1 MNFLEQSIYG
11 RGMNSRNVARLTEGM
26 NLGAIQSEMSK
37 VGEFRSPPSQYH
49 TMENGMEVVYV
60 KKSGP
65 QDRLKR
71 LIMSDDMKVDEA
83 RPLANLILKACEKI
97 GIDASDSR
105 YQNIREAIIN
115 GNGDFHSDMRDLA
128 GLEVMKKM

>member
-1 MNFLEQSIYG
+1 
-11 RGMNSRNVARLTEGM
+11 MNSTRVARLTEGM
-26 NLGAIQSEMSK
+26 SLADIQRELNK
-37 VGEFRSPPSQYH
+37 LGEFRNPPSQHH
-49 TMENGMEVVYV
+49 TMENGVEVVYV

-71 LIMSDDMKVDEA
+71 MIMSDDMKVDEA
-83 RPLANLILKACEKI
+83 RPLANLILNACERI

-115 GNGDFHSDMRDLA
+115 GNGDFHSDMRDLV
-128 GLEVMKKM
+128 GLEAMNKI